1 MGFLSNKLSLP
12 DLLTKWSAQLNP
24 LLASP
29 IATPVL
35 LSNVAL
41 LSGTNVINHT
51 LGAKLQ
57 GYIVVMN
64 STSATFFDSQQ
75 TNPTPA
81 LTLILNSS
89 AKTTVSLL
97 VF

>member
-1 MGFLSNKLSLP
+1 MAFLSNKLSLP
-12 DLLTKWSAQLNP
+12 DLLTKWSATLNP
-24 LLASP
+24 LIASP
-29 IATPVL
+29 LATPVL
-35 LSNVAL
+35 LSDVAL
-41 LSGTNVINHT
+41 LAGTNVINHT
-51 LGAKLQ
+51 LGAKLR

-64 STSATFFDSQQ
+64 SASATFYDSQN

-81 LTLILNSS
+81 LTLILNAS